1 MNPTGLGRIL
11 ACRGRWR
18 RKSEE
23 TMRGLI
29 SIVAGMAMVAFAGQA
44 FAQSA
49 RKMAEHGDWAT
60 YSYQAQNGRVCY
72 VLTVPKPKSM
82 RPANV
87 DHGSMFF
94 FVSQR
99 PGQAVSF
106 EPQFIAGYALREGSK
121 VSVTIGNKSF
131 TMFTKGK
138 SAWVENAAEEPQLIA
153 AMKSGSDMEVKATSG
168 RGTNTSYSFSL
179 KGITA
184 ALDSIAGC
192 K

>member
-1 MNPTGLGRIL
+1 MRGMISIL
-11 ACRGRWR
+11 AG
-18 RKSEE
+18 
-23 TMRGLI
+23 
-29 SIVAGMAMVAFAGQA
+29 VAMVALAGQA
-44 FAQSA
+44 NAQSA

-60 YSYQAQNGRVCY
+60 YSYQAQGGKVCY
-72 VLTVPKPKSM
+72 VLTVPVPKSM
-82 RPANV
+82 QPANV
-87 DHGSMFF
+87 NHGSMFF

-106 EPQFIAGYALREGSK
+106 EPQFIAGYPLRDGSK

-131 TMFTKGK
+131 TMFTKGQ
-138 SAWVENAAEEPQLIA
+138 SAWVENAAEEPQMIA
-153 AMKSGSDMEVKATSG
+153 AMKGGSDMKVQAQSG
-168 RGTNTSYSFSL
+168 RGTKTSYSFSL

>member
-1 MNPTGLGRIL
+1 
-11 ACRGRWR
+11 
-18 RKSEE
+18 
-23 TMRGLI
+23 MRGLI
-29 SIVAGMAMVAFAGQA
+29 ATISSLVLVAMAAPAL
-44 FAQSA
+44 AQSA
-49 RKMAEHGDWAT
+49 TKIGQHNAWGT
-60 YSYQAQNGRVCY
+60 YSYQASGGKVCY
-72 VLTVPKPKSM
+72 VLTVPTDKQP
-82 RPANV
+82 PTL
-87 DHGSMFF
+87 DHGDMFF

-121 VSVTIGNKSF
+121 VSVAIGNKKF

-153 AMKSGSDMEVKATSG
+153 AMKGGDAMQVQAQSG
-168 RGTNTSYSFSL
+168 RGTKTSYSFSL
-179 KGITA
+179 KGISA

>member
-1 MNPTGLGRIL
+1 MNPTGLGRFR
-11 ACRGRWR
+11 AKGRLQG
-18 RKSEE
+18 KENGN

-29 SIVAGMAMVAFAGQA
+29 SIFAGLAMVACAGQA
-44 FAQSA
+44 HAQSA

-82 RPANV
+82 KPASV

-106 EPQFIAGYALREGSK
+106 EPQFIAGYPLREGSK
-121 VSVTIGNKSF
+121 VSVSIGNKKF

-153 AMKSGSDMEVKATSG
+153 AMKGGSDMQVQAQSG
-168 RGTNTSYSFSL
+168 RGTKTSYSFSL
-179 KGITA
+179 KGISA

>member
-1 MNPTGLGRIL
+1 
-11 ACRGRWR
+11 
-18 RKSEE
+18 
-23 TMRGLI
+23 MRGLI
-29 SIVAGMAMVAFAGQA
+29 TIFAALAIAVSAGQA

-72 VLTVPKPKSM
+72 VLTVPKPRSM
-82 RPANV
+82 MPANV
-87 DHGSMFF
+87 NHGSMFF

-106 EPQFIAGYALREGSK
+106 EPQFIAGYPLREGSK
-121 VSVTIGNKSF
+121 VSVTIGSRSF
-131 TMFTKGK
+131 TMFTRGQ
-138 SAWVENAAEEPQLIA
+138 SGWVENAAEEPQLIA
-153 AMKSGSDMEVKATSG
+153 AMRGGADMEVKATSG

-179 KGITA
+179 RGITA
-184 ALDSIAGC
+184 ALDSIADC

>member
-1 MNPTGLGRIL
+1 
-11 ACRGRWR
+11 
-18 RKSEE
+18 
-23 TMRGLI
+23 MRGLI
-29 SIVAGMAMVAFAGQA
+29 SLFAGLAMIACAGQA
-44 FAQSA
+44 SAQSA
-49 RKMAEHGDWAT
+49 RKIGQHGDWAT

-82 RPANV
+82 QPPSV
-87 DHGSMFF
+87 DHGQMFF

-106 EPQFIAGYALREGSK
+106 EPQFIAGYPLREGSK
-121 VSVTIGNKSF
+121 VSVAIGNKTF

-153 AMKSGSDMEVKATSG
+153 AMKGGSDMQVQAQSG
-168 RGTNTSYSFSL
+168 RGTKTSYSFSL
-179 KGITA
+179 KGISA
-184 ALDSIAGC
+184 ALDSISSC

>member
-1 MNPTGLGRIL
+1 
-11 ACRGRWR
+11 
-18 RKSEE
+18 
-23 TMRGLI
+23 MRGLI
-29 SIVAGMAMVAFAGQA
+29 TILSSLALVMLAGQA
-44 FAQSA
+44 YAQSA

-60 YSYQAQNGRVCY
+60 YSYQAQNGKVCY

-82 RPANV
+82 QPASV
-87 DHGSMFF
+87 DHGDMFF

-121 VSVTIGNKSF
+121 VSVAIGNKKF

-138 SAWVENAAEEPQLIA
+138 SAWVANAAEEPMLLA
-153 AMKSGSDMEVKATSG
+153 AMKSGDDMKVQAQSG
-168 RGTNTSYSFSL
+168 RGTKTSYSFSL
-179 KGITA
+179 KGISA

>member
-1 MNPTGLGRIL
+1 
-11 ACRGRWR
+11 
-18 RKSEE
+18 
-23 TMRGLI
+23 MRGLI
-29 SIVAGMAMVAFAGQA
+29 SIVAGLAIAACAGQA
-44 FAQSA
+44 MAQSA

-60 YSYQAQNGRVCY
+60 YSYQAQNGKVCY

-82 RPANV
+82 QPASV

-106 EPQFIAGYALREGSK
+106 EPQFIAGYPLREGSK

-153 AMKSGSDMEVKATSG
+153 AMKGGDSMQVQATSG
-168 RGTNTSYSFSL
+168 RGTKTSYAFSL

>member
-1 MNPTGLGRIL
+1 
-11 ACRGRWR
+11 
-18 RKSEE
+18 
-23 TMRGLI
+23 MRGLI
-29 SIVAGMAMVAFAGQA
+29 TIFAAVVMAVSASPA

-82 RPANV
+82 QPANV

-106 EPQFIAGYALREGSK
+106 EPQFIAGYPLREGSE
-121 VSVTIGNKSF
+121 VSVKIGNRSF

-138 SAWVENAAEEPQLIA
+138 SAWLENAAEEPQMIA
-153 AMKSGSDMEVKATSG
+153 AMKGGAEMEVKAQSG
-168 RGTNTSYSFSL
+168 RGTNTSYAFSL

-184 ALDSIAGC
+184 ALDSISGC

>member
-1 MNPTGLGRIL
+1 
-11 ACRGRWR
+11 
-18 RKSEE
+18 
-23 TMRGLI
+23 MRGLI
-29 SIVAGMAMVAFAGQA
+29 SIFAAVALAAGASQA

-60 YSYQAQNGRVCY
+60 YSYQAQNGKVCY
-72 VLTVPKPKSM
+72 VLTVPMPKSM
-82 RPANV
+82 KPGNV

-106 EPQFIAGYALREGSK
+106 EPQFIAGYPLREGSK
-121 VSVTIGNKSF
+121 VSVSIGSKTF

-138 SAWVENAAEEPQLIA
+138 SAWVENAAEEPMLIA
-153 AMKSGSDMEVKATSG
+153 AMKGGSNMQVQAQSG
-168 RGTNTSYSFSL
+168 RGTKTSYSFSL

-184 ALDSIAGC
+184 ALESIAGC